1 MPRFDCTD
9 NECWREGGKT
19 AVDKRLRKEIEEIL
33 RRKGVK
39 PDGRDE
45 NRLVTKRTLSRSEQE
60 LIKSVAKTTA
70 RLFAEVLREGLGG
83 NEGQFIHN
91 NRRGKTRVHRR
102 PGDVQEWRICLSIE
116 GCRPLPARRR
126 HYGVQ

>member
-1 MPRFDCTD
+1 MDR
-9 NECWREGGKT
+9 
-19 AVDKRLRKEIEEIL
+19 RLKKEIEEIL

-45 NRLVTKRTLSRSEQE
+45 NRLVTRRTLSRSQQE

-83 NEGQFIHN
+83 NERQFIRR
-91 NRRGKTRVHRR
+91 NRMGKMRLHHHQLRDIQ
-102 PGDVQEWRICLSIE
+102 GWRICLSIE
-116 GCRPLPARRR
+116 GCQSLPARRR
-126 HYGVQ
+126 HYGAQ